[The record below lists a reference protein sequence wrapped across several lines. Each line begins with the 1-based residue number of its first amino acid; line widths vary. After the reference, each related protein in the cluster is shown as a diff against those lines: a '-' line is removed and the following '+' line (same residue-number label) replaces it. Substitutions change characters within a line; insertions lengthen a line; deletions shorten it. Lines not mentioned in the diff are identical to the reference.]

1 MSKGEGCVTVRNG
14 RTSAGVAAR
23 EVPRHPREGT
33 MITRSPIP
41 AGDQHTHP
49 YDHDDEPALPLVDD
63 GDPWEFFFD
72 TEETKTAV
80 AASSSQP
87 MIV

>member
-1 MSKGEGCVTVRNG
+1 VRLASLSGMDG
-14 RTSAGVAAR
+14 RGRPLYGWRDPERSM
-23 EVPRHPREGT
+23 EGT
-33 MITRSPIP
+33 MATRSPIP
-41 AGDQHTHP
+41 AGDQPTRT
-49 YDHDDEPALPLVDD
+49 YDRDDEPLLPLVDD

-72 TEETKTAV
+72 AEEAKTAV